1 MFEEIRDRRV
11 ASPRNPRPAWPAAI
25 LAGPCAGL
33 VGRLVW
39 PRRVGRPT
47 GIDKRMVLS
56 VIS

>member
-11 ASPRNPRPAWPAAI
+11 ASPRSPRPAWPAAI
-25 LAGPCAGL
+25 SAGPRERH

-39 PRRVGRPT
+39 PRRVGRRT